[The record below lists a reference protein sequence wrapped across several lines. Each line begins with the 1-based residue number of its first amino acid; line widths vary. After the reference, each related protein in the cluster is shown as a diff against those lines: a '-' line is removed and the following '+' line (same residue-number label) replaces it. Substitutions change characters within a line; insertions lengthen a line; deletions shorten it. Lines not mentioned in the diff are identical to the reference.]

1 MCQEGVGVQKCS
13 EGRGVYKGERICK
26 MKVLRLKLILSVR
39 TLCTQLFCY
48 FPGRKTLPTNVV
60 SACISLSLSLT
71 LSPSSNLCLCLNL
84 SRSLSE
90 CVCVSVLAVSG
101 VVNSRRGI
109 IFALLCA

>member
-1 MCQEGVGVQKCS
+1 MASGG
-13 EGRGVYKGERICK
+13 GVYKGERICK

-71 LSPSSNLCLCLNL
+71 LSPSTNLCLCLNL
-84 SRSLSE
+84 SRSLS
-90 CVCVSVLAVSG
+90 VCV
-101 VVNSRRGI
+101 
-109 IFALLCA
+109 